1 MKPIKPE
8 ITLFKTASA
17 QGGYFTAFQAEEAG
31 FSPQNHPY
39 HVRTGN
45 WIREFR
51 GIYRLAKYPL
61 QHDDQ
66 YSLLNVWSMNR
77 KGIPQG
83 VFSHETA
90 LTLYELSDLQP
101 DKIHMTVPRGYRRH
115 GKIPEVLVLHHSSVE
130 PDEYENRDGYLVTKP
145 KRIIIDLIRSQSV
158 SPEFIRQAVEQALG
172 KGILLRSQFREVKEM
187 KRIGPGLAKIME
199 SES

>member
-1 MKPIKPE
+1 MNSINPE
-8 ITLFKTASA
+8 TTLFKTASA

-45 WIREFR
+45 WIKEFR

-61 QHDDQ
+61 QQDTQ

-77 KGIPQG
+77 KGVPQG

-90 LTLYELSDLQP
+90 LTLYELSDLQS

-115 GKIPEVLVLHHSSVE
+115 GKIPEVLVLHHSSIH
-130 PDEYENRDGYLVTKP
+130 PDEYETRDGYLVTKP
-145 KRIIIDLIRSQSV
+145 KRIVIDLIRSQSV
-158 SPEFIRQAVEQALG
+158 SPEFIRQAVARALE
-172 KGILLRSQFREVKEM
+172 KGTLLHSEFRTLKEM
-187 KRIGPGLAKIME
+187 KRIGPGLIEIME
-199 SES
+199 SGS